1 VDRGAQTV
9 IEFRLLGAL
18 EVVDGDRPLTLGRPK
33 QRALLAVLLLH
44 RGEPVSSERLV
55 DELWGQEAPAS
66 AIKIVQGYVSSLRK
80 ELGDG
85 VLVTRGH
92 GYLLAAAPGQVDV
105 DRFESLVAEGRRAL
119 QEGDPRVA
127 SQRLRGALGV
137 WRGPP
142 LADFAYESFAQAE
155 IARLQESRLGALEE
169 RIDAELALGEHAQL
183 VGELEG
189 LVREHPLRERLIGQL
204 MLALYRSGRQA
215 DALETYREAR
225 RRLVEELGIEPSSD
239 LQQLERAILTQD
251 PALKPPTR
259 RDGRGPVIAR
269 GRRHGGPLVA
279 AGGAVLL
286 AVLVLVAVRLPGSSA
301 TVRVAPNQLAA
312 IDVRSD
318 RVVGTASVGARPGA
332 VAFGSGSLWVANLD
346 DQTISRVD
354 PRTMQTLA
362 AIRLGRPPTGIA
374 ASPGGGVW
382 VVESNL
388 NPYASFGPGS
398 VLVRRVD
405 PDFDTLTTRVAIGN
419 VDQSAPGAIAAR
431 HNSVWVAP
439 SSGLLT
445 RLNAPSGAVQEKL
458 DPNASPTGIAI
469 GAGAVWLTDADANNV
484 VRVDP
489 SGLPTPIAVGDEP
502 TAITVGA
509 GGVWVVDSFDDAV
522 VRIDPDTQS
531 VTATIPVG
539 HSPSGVAFGAGSVW
553 VANSADGTV
562 TRINP
567 HTDKVQATIV
577 VGGSPQ
583 ALTVADGRVWVTVD
597 AQSITPA
604 NRGSGGATLR
614 MVSSYDIGTM
624 DPAAVGDPQLLYA
637 TCAQLVS
644 YPDKP
649 IPASWQLT
657 PEVAQALPTRSADG
671 RTYTFKIRPGFRF
684 SPPSDQPVTAQTFKD
699 TIERTLNP
707 RIHSWF
713 APYLADVVGAR
724 AYMTG
729 NASHITGVVA
739 NGDTLTIR
747 LLNPAPNLPALLAS
761 PAFCAVPSG
770 TPIGPSRVRTIPS
783 AGPYYVTSDT
793 PRQGVVLTRNP
804 NYHGSRPHHF
814 QRIELAVGISVG
826 RAITEIQAGTA
837 DYTSPGVDSI
847 PASTTMSAVVSR
859 LAARYGSGSAAAAR
873 GMQQYFVNP
882 GLQLDYFDLNTHRPL
897 FSDVRVR
904 QAVNYA
910 IDRRELAHLGD
921 NFEPIPEQPTDHYLV
936 PGMPGFRNAHVYPV
950 TPDLTKARQLI
961 QQAHAQG
968 RTAVLYTCNA
978 SPCPQQAQI
987 VKSDLAQIGLRV
999 QIKRFPIETM
1009 FAREATPGEPF
1020 DLAWNGQLPDYQDP
1034 QAMLSETLEDN
1045 SVDPTFKDRRY
1056 QRKLAAA
1063 AQRSGPERYLT
1074 YGALDLDLA
1083 RHAAPLAAFGNLP
1096 SVDFFSARIGC
1107 QTYSVYGMDLAALC
1121 IRNRT
1126 H

>member
-33 QRALLAVLLLH
+33 QRALLAVLLLQ

-312 IDVRSD
+312 IDVRSE

-382 VVESNL
+382 VVRA
-388 NPYASFGPGS
+388 ASWSAASIPTSTRSQPGWRS
-398 VLVRRVD
+398 AMSTRVRRVRSRRG
-405 PDFDTLTTRVAIGN
+405 TTR
-419 VDQSAPGAIAAR
+419 S
-431 HNSVWVAP
+431 
-439 SSGLLT
+439 
-445 RLNAPSGAVQEKL
+445 
-458 DPNASPTGIAI
+458 
-469 GAGAVWLTDADANNV
+469 
-484 VRVDP
+484 
-489 SGLPTPIAVGDEP
+489 
-502 TAITVGA
+502 
-509 GGVWVVDSFDDAV
+509 
-522 VRIDPDTQS
+522 
-531 VTATIPVG
+531 
-539 HSPSGVAFGAGSVW
+539 
-553 VANSADGTV
+553 
-562 TRINP
+562 
-567 HTDKVQATIV
+567 
-577 VGGSPQ
+577 
-583 ALTVADGRVWVTVD
+583 
-597 AQSITPA
+597 
-604 NRGSGGATLR
+604 
-614 MVSSYDIGTM
+614 
-624 DPAAVGDPQLLYA
+624 
-637 TCAQLVS
+637 
-644 YPDKP
+644 
-649 IPASWQLT
+649 
-657 PEVAQALPTRSADG
+657 
-671 RTYTFKIRPGFRF
+671 
-684 SPPSDQPVTAQTFKD
+684 
-699 TIERTLNP
+699 
-707 RIHSWF
+707 
-713 APYLADVVGAR
+713 
-724 AYMTG
+724 
-729 NASHITGVVA
+729 
-739 NGDTLTIR
+739 
-747 LLNPAPNLPALLAS
+747 
-761 PAFCAVPSG
+761 
-770 TPIGPSRVRTIPS
+770 
-783 AGPYYVTSDT
+783 
-793 PRQGVVLTRNP
+793 
-804 NYHGSRPHHF
+804 GSRRP
-814 QRIELAVGISVG
+814 
-826 RAITEIQAGTA
+826 RA
-837 DYTSPGVDSI
+837 
-847 PASTTMSAVVSR
+847 
-859 LAARYGSGSAAAAR
+859 
-873 GMQQYFVNP
+873 F
-882 GLQLDYFDLNTHRPL
+882 
-897 FSDVRVR
+897 
-904 QAVNYA
+904 
-910 IDRRELAHLGD
+910 
-921 NFEPIPEQPTDHYLV
+921 
-936 PGMPGFRNAHVYPV
+936 
-950 TPDLTKARQLI
+950 
-961 QQAHAQG
+961 
-968 RTAVLYTCNA
+968 
-978 SPCPQQAQI
+978 
-987 VKSDLAQIGLRV
+987 
-999 QIKRFPIETM
+999 
-1009 FAREATPGEPF
+1009 
-1020 DLAWNGQLPDYQDP
+1020 
-1034 QAMLSETLEDN
+1034 
-1045 SVDPTFKDRRY
+1045 
-1056 QRKLAAA
+1056 
-1063 AQRSGPERYLT
+1063 
-1074 YGALDLDLA
+1074 
-1083 RHAAPLAAFGNLP
+1083 
-1096 SVDFFSARIGC
+1096 
-1107 QTYSVYGMDLAALC
+1107 
-1121 IRNRT
+1121 
-1126 H
+1126 